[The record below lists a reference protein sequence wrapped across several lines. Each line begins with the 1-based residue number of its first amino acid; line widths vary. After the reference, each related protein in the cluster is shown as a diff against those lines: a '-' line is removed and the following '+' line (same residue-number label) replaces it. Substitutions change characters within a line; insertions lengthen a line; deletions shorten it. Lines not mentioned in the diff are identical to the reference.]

1 MQHEWDKYF
10 DTESEYWKKVQK
22 IYEENDNYQKV
33 VVKNR
38 ELHHKFLRSLSKKD
52 GVDVDN
58 DPDNLVSLSL
68 PDHLRV
74 HYYLY
79 KCTKKGFRNI
89 TGFPV
94 RFMLKKAID
103 SISDETF
110 EMVARDYDV
119 VHLKHSEETRKKMSK
134 AHKGK
139 HFSEETRNRLSDA
152 HKGKHLSEETKMKIS
167 EARNGMKFSEET
179 KRKISTNVSTEMKDP
194 KQKGKHMKGLMDWH
208 KEIKGAKWW
217 NNGTTNKMS
226 KECPGDGWVPGRIHF
241 ERGSGSSHKGKH
253 WKLVEGKRVYY

>member
-1 MQHEWDKYF
+1 MQHDWGKYF
-10 DTESEYWKKVQK
+10 DTESDYWEKVQK
-22 IYEENDNYQKV
+22 IYEENDNYEKV
-33 VVKNR
+33 VVKDR
-38 ELHHKFLRSLSKKD
+38 ELHHKFLRSLSKKE

-94 RFMLKKAID
+94 RFMLKKAIG

-119 VHLKHSEETRKKMSK
+119 VHLKHSEESKRKIGE
-134 AHKGK
+134 ANKGMK
-139 HFSEETRNRLSDA
+139 RSEE
-152 HKGKHLSEETKMKIS
+152 E
-167 EARNGMKFSEET
+167 
-179 KRKISTNVSTEMKDP
+179 KRKISEVQKNRKDLSKRVLCVETGEIFESMSDAERKTGIDHRNISAVCLG
-194 KQKGKHMKGLMDWH
+194 KQK
-208 KEIKGAKWW
+208 
-217 NNGTTNKMS
+217 TT
-226 KECPGDGWVPGRIHF
+226 GGY
-241 ERGSGSSHKGKH
+241 H
-253 WKLVEGKRVYY
+253 WTFCK

>member
-1 MQHEWDKYF
+1 MQHEWGKYF

-22 IYEENDNYQKV
+22 IYEENDDFPKV
-33 VVKNR
+33 VVKDR
-38 ELHHKFLRSLSKKD
+38 ELHHKFLRSLSKKE

-94 RFMLKKAID
+94 RFMLKKAIG

-119 VHLKHSEETRKKMSK
+119 VHLKHSEESKRKIGE
-134 AHKGK
+134 ANKGMK
-139 HFSEETRNRLSDA
+139 RSEE
-152 HKGKHLSEETKMKIS
+152 E
-167 EARNGMKFSEET
+167 
-179 KRKISTNVSTEMKDP
+179 KRKISEVQKNRKDLSKRVLCVETGEIFESMSDAERKTGIDHRNISAVCLG
-194 KQKGKHMKGLMDWH
+194 KQK
-208 KEIKGAKWW
+208 
-217 NNGTTNKMS
+217 TT
-226 KECPGDGWVPGRIHF
+226 GGY
-241 ERGSGSSHKGKH
+241 H
-253 WKLVEGKRVYY
+253 WTFCK